1 MTTSSRR
8 PDFPLELTQLDAPE
22 LRAVRL
28 NAGDRLI
35 VGRGSDC
42 ALWINNASVS
52 RQHAAISLRADGA
65 YVEDLGSRHGTRVNG
80 VPVRAGKPVR
90 VGAADVLHFGPAAVR
105 LGYAVERLATSTMAG
120 DAEAVRTIQVG
131 TKGGAEHAMRVLM
144 EVVRKIPRDGDEE
157 SAGAMLL
164 ERLVSV
170 TSLERALLVRMGGNG
185 TEVEILASAGA
196 RAGAVS
202 RTVLAAAE
210 DASRVAHL
218 SQISDI
224 RAAESIAGS
233 GVREIVCA
241 RLALDENERIYLY
254 LDSRRER
261 SSVDGAMAEFIGAA
275 ARICALVIES
285 FQRRRL
291 EELEQDVARA
301 RIVQQRLLPG
311 ESGET
316 GPVRWRLLSQPGAL
330 LAGDFAGVAHRP
342 DGSVLAWV
350 GDVVGK
356 GPAAAML
363 MASAQAWLYASAER
377 AQDVGEIVASLNE
390 FLCHRSETTEF
401 ATLFVASIA
410 ADGTVHACD
419 AGHGLAF
426 LVRPGS
432 VVRLE
437 SASGLAAGVM
447 AGERYEA
454 STFHLANGE
463 RLVLVTDG
471 VHEQPS
477 IANERFGLD
486 RVVTT
491 LSSSGSHINDV
502 DTIVTSLSSF
512 SQQRFEDDVTI
523 LSIERRS

>member
-8 PDFPLELTQLDAPE
+8 PDFPLELTQLEAPE
-22 LRAVRL
+22 LRPIRL

-42 ALWINNASVS
+42 GVWINNASVS
-52 RQHAAISLRADGA
+52 RQHAAVTLRSDGA
-65 YVEDLGSRHGTRVNG
+65 YIEDLGSRHGTRVNG
-80 VPVRAGKPVR
+80 VPARAGKPVR
-90 VGAADVLHFGPAAVR
+90 VSAGDIVHFGPAAVR
-105 LGYAVERLATSTMAG
+105 LGYAMERLATSSLAG

-144 EVVRKIPRDGDEE
+144 DVIRQIPRDGDEE
-157 SAGAMLL
+157 SAGTMLL

-170 TSLERALLVRMGGNG
+170 TNLERALLVRMGESG
-185 TEVEILASAGA
+185 TEVEIIASAGA
-196 RAGAVS
+196 RAGVVS

-210 DASRVAHL
+210 DSSRVAHL

-241 RLALDENERIYLY
+241 RLALDEGERMYLY

-311 ESGET
+311 DHGET

-330 LAGDFAGVAHRP
+330 LAGDFAGVALRH
-342 DGSVLAWV
+342 DGSALAWV

-377 AQDVGEIVASLNE
+377 TQDVGEIVASLNE

-401 ATLFVASIA
+401 ATLFVAAIA
-410 ADGTVHACD
+410 PDGAVHACD

-426 LVRPGS
+426 LVRAGQAI
-432 VVRLE
+432 RLDV
-437 SASGLAAGVM
+437 ASGLAAGVM
-447 AGERYEA
+447 AGERYES
-454 STFHLANGE
+454 STFQLKAGE

-477 IANERFGLD
+477 LANERFGLD
-486 RVVTT
+486 RVAAT
-491 LSSSGSHINDV
+491 LGSSGSHDNDV

-523 LSIERRS
+523 LSIERR